1 MKIFSSLSQEL
12 RLCDCILNV
21 IKYHIPTVMIPASS
35 KKYWHEFAFCRLAQH
50 RVRAPNR
57 EHLWKLLK
65 TLFSA
70 FPGRFFFGLLK
81 AIFVKANTVEPV
93 SECLAQ
99 KLSCRKFQGTESYSG
114 EFLS

>member
-1 MKIFSSLSQEL
+1 MNSHFVDLLSIASGHPIENIYGNYLKRCFL
-12 RLCDCILNV
+12 RFQV
-21 IKYHIPTVMIPASS
+21 V
-35 KKYWHEFAFCRLAQH
+35 
-50 RVRAPNR
+50 
-57 EHLWKLLK
+57 
-65 TLFSA
+65 
-70 FPGRFFFGLLK
+70 FFFGLLK